1 MLLPLLQTQKTAG
14 RRALITQLNEVL
26 EDKFVNAR
34 LGIAKKRLKSV
45 RDRVRA
51 LEALFTRLKRI
62 SDPSAETAEVQ
73 EVLGE
78 IVKEAHEITVAPI
91 FMVDWMCS
99 CRMSLGRQPEMR
111 LAELMEIARS
121 IC

>member
-34 LGIAKKRLKSV
+34 LGIAKKRVKCV

-78 IVKEAHEITVAPI
+78 IVKEAHEITMGSSTWIFRNAPH
-91 FMVDWMCS
+91 VV
-99 CRMSLGRQPEMR
+99 SLAAQTSLE
-111 LAELMEIARS
+111 EIE
-121 IC
+121 